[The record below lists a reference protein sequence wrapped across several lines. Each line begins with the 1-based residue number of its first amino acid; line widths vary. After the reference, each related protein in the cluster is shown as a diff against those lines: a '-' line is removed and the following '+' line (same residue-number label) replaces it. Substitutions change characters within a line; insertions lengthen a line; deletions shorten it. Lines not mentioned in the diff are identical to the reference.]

1 LLPFLFKHYLC
12 SIIGEFTMVNTLL
25 DDNQRA
31 ANRSR
36 TNEPTQADH
45 ERFMRRAIELS
56 KRAALE
62 ECTGGA
68 FGCVIVKDGQIIAEG
83 TNHVVANNDPT
94 CHGEMEAIRQACK
107 KLNSFKLNGCTLY
120 TSSEPCPMC
129 LTATYWARIDKLF
142 YGAGIDDA
150 KRYGDFDDRPF
161 YKEVAL
167 PAEKRSLPCKQ
178 ILRDEAV
185 EVWKQYQAKP
195 DKIHY

>member
-1 LLPFLFKHYLC
+1 
-12 SIIGEFTMVNTLL
+12 MVNTLL
-25 DDNQRA
+25 DDNQRTA
-31 ANRSR
+31 KR
-36 TNEPTQADH
+36 TKEPTHADH

-68 FGCVIVKDGQIIAEG
+68 FGTVIVKDGEIIAEG

-107 KLNSFKLNGCTLY
+107 KLNTFKLNGCVLY

-129 LTATYWARIDKLF
+129 LTAAYWARIDKLF

-150 KRYGDFDDRPF
+150 KQYGDFDDRPF

-178 ILRDEAV
+178 ILREEAV
-185 EVWKQYQAKP
+185 EIWKKYQAKP
-195 DKIHY
+195 DKVHY